1 MPNIEIKARYPDLEK
16 ARGTAL
22 GLKAQWIGHDR
33 QVDTF
38 FKVAKGRLKLREST
52 LKGAMLIPY
61 LRPNVRGPK
70 TSQYVVIPLSEAF
83 KTKWLLTETLGVEGV
98 VVKQRE
104 LYLLGN
110 IRIHL
115 DRVKGLGNFLEFEAV
130 FAKDMPSI
138 RKRETNKVKKLLK
151 IFQVEPKDLLENSYR
166 DQLKRKKRV

>member
-1 MPNIEIKARYPDLEK
+1 MPNIEIKARYPNHEK
-16 ARGTAL
+16 ARGIAL
-22 GLKAQWIGHDR
+22 RLRAQWVGHDR

-38 FKVAKGRLKLREST
+38 FKVPNGRVKLREST
-52 LKGAMLIPY
+52 LKGAQLIPY
-61 LRPNVRGPK
+61 LRPDVRGPK
-70 TSQYVVIPLSEAF
+70 TSQYVVIPISDAS
-83 KTKWLLTETLGVEGV
+83 KTKWLLKETLGVEGV

-130 FAKDMPSI
+130 FAKDMPRI

-151 IFQVEPKDLLENSYR
+151 VFQVEPKDLLENSYR
-166 DQLKRKKRV
+166 DQLKRKK